1 MVHASSSSEVSEKL
15 KEAIKNPPN
24 CLKYYAHPEEEEEE
38 QEQQLVTPQDIARQ
52 RWKILCLVK
61 TSDTV
66 ADETIRKEKIRE
78 RVDEWMSKMVS
89 KMKMVEEASSDKK
102 DPDFN
107 QDQGSSSGRSSPMSS
122 DYKASLEEIKRQTQ
136 REQLRRIR
144 QREQV
149 EREKE
154 RLMVLEGKIAFRPEH
169 MQDPLLKIHSQ
180 FLQMEKQA
188 KEHQARKLRKKERKA
203 KAKIIKMKWTTAKD
217 KLKLNN
223 FNMFDH
229 DNTVV
234 ANLLY
239 DEKHDKLSGSS
250 LLLDGN
256 DEQDKKD
263 DFVHPNPVFQAF
275 DGATGVDD
283 LYRIAEIYVNPAS
296 YYEFWLENMKIRNFL
311 N

>member
-15 KEAIKNPPN
+15 KEAIKNPPD

-38 QEQQLVTPQDIARQ
+38 QEQQLVTPQDLARQ

-66 ADETIRKEKIRE
+66 ADETIRQEKIKE

-89 KMKMVEEASSDKK
+89 KMKVDEEVTTQENGSH
-102 DPDFN
+102 
-107 QDQGSSSGRSSPMSS
+107 QGSSSGRSSPSTLSS
-122 DYKASLEEIKRQTQ
+122 DYKASLEELKRQTQ

-149 EREKE
+149 ERERE
-154 RLMVLEGKIAFRPEH
+154 RLMVLEGKIAIKPEH
-169 MQDPLLKIHSQ
+169 MQDPLLRIHSQ
-180 FLQMEKQA
+180 CLQMEKQA
-188 KEHQARKLRKKERKA
+188 KELQARKLKKKERKA
-203 KAKIIKMKWTTAKD
+203 KRKAIKMKWSTAKD

-223 FNMFDH
+223 FNMFEN
-229 DNTVV
+229 DNNDTVV

-239 DEKHDKLSGSS
+239 DEKNDKLCSSSTS
-250 LLLDGN
+250 LLLDSN
-256 DEQDKKD
+256 NAAEENETQKD
-263 DFVHPNPVFQAF
+263 PFVHPNPVFQAF

-296 YYEFWLENMKIRNFL
+296 YYEFS
-311 N
+311 